1 MSSLQQMP
9 GGVTVKD
16 VCPHE
21 FIKALAAHLKKGG
34 KLKVPEWVDLVKTA
48 KRKELAPYDPDWY
61 YIRAASILRHV
72 YLRSGIG
79 VGHLTRVYGGRKRR
93 GVRPS
98 HFERGSSS
106 IARNIL
112 KGLEQLKMV
121 EKDNTGGRAITSQGQ
136 RDLDRIACQVVPSS

>member
-1 MSSLQQMP
+1 MP

-48 KRKELAPYDPDWY
+48 KSKELAPYDPDWY
-61 YIRAASILRHV
+61 FIRAASILRHV
-72 YLRSGIG
+72 YLRNGIG

-93 GVRPS
+93 GSRPS
-98 HFERGSSS
+98 HFERSSS
-106 IARNIL
+106 SVARSVL
-112 KGLEQLKMV
+112 KGLEQLKLI
-121 EKDNTGGRAITSQGQ
+121 EKDSSGGRSLTSQGQ
-136 RDLDRIACQVVPSS
+136 RDLDRIACQVSSA